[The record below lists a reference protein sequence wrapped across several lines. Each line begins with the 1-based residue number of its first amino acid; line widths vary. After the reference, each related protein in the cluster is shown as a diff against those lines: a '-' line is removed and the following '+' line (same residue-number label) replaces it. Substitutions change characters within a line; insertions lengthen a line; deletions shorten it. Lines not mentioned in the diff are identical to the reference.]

1 MKDYV
6 LDVFIV
12 MISSVLCSVMIN
24 SVLFC
29 VMISNVLFC
38 VISSVFLVLL

>member
-12 MISSVLCSVMIN
+12 MISGVLCSVMIN